1 MMKKRNRKRGNSL
14 TLFVTFPPT
23 TASAERGFSKMKVI
37 KSSLRSI
44 QNQDRLIY
52 PNFLNINHG
61 VIEKIRAEEKFYNQV
76 YDKFM
81 NSKINFSTFLWDR
94 NSRAPDICVYLSMES
109 IIWFKCTKYGH
120 SIWYMSC
127 FHMEFYRI
135 RSNTRQKTA
144 IHNFSSPSHLERSVE
159 KIMKEQY

>member
-81 NSKINFSTFLWDR
+81 NSKINFSTFL
-94 NSRAPDICVYLSMES
+94 
-109 IIWFKCTKYGH
+109 
-120 SIWYMSC
+120 
-127 FHMEFYRI
+127 
-135 RSNTRQKTA
+135 
-144 IHNFSSPSHLERSVE
+144 
-159 KIMKEQY
+159 